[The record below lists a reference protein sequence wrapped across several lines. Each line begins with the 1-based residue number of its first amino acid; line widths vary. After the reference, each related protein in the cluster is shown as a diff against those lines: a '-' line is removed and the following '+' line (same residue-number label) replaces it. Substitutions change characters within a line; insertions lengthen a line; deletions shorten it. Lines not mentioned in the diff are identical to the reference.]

1 VLLYYIMFKVRNTGL
16 KGNQGFKGSQGVKG
30 EKGNIGNTGATGLRG
45 ATGAHGVPGTN
56 FEGGAVY
63 TRWGRT
69 NCSASSTILYKGL
82 LVIKSFKFR
91 LQIYFNKYIVV

>member
-1 VLLYYIMFKVRNTGL
+1 VCPLYFIMFKVHLTGL
-16 KGNQGFKGSQGVKG
+16 KGNQGFKGSQGVEG

-69 NCSASSTILYKGL
+69 NCSASSTRLYKGV
-82 LVIKSFKFR
+82 LVIKSNK
-91 LQIYFNKYIVV
+91 IYFNTVAVW

>member
-1 VLLYYIMFKVRNTGL
+1 VPLYYIMFQIHFITGL
-16 KGNQGFKGSQGVKG
+16 KGSQGLEGSQGVKG
-30 EKGNIGNTGATGLRG
+30 EKGNIGNTGAAGLRG

-69 NCSASSTILYKGL
+69 NCTAGSTRLYKGKL
-82 LVIKSFKFR
+82 LI
-91 LQIYFNKYIVV
+91 

>member
-1 VLLYYIMFKVRNTGL
+1 VPLYYIMFQIHLITGL
-16 KGNQGFKGSQGVKG
+16 KGSQGLEGFQGVKG
-30 EKGNIGNTGATGLRG
+30 EKGNTGNTGATGLRG

-69 NCSASSTILYKGL
+69 NCSAGSTRLYKGV
-82 LVIKSFKFR
+82 LVI
-91 LQIYFNKYIVV
+91 

>member
-1 VLLYYIMFKVRNTGL
+1 LRNSSAPLYYNILFKVHVT
-16 KGNQGFKGSQGVKG
+16 GSQGVKG
-30 EKGNIGNTGATGLRG
+30 EKGNTGNTGSTGLRG

-69 NCSASSTILYKGL
+69 NCSAGSTRLYKGVL
-82 LVIKSFKFR
+82 FLK
-91 LQIYFNKYIVV
+91 